1 MNAATRIEY
10 GADAERFQAELAAY
24 LELRVRWA
32 EDPNRYV
39 AERIGA
45 TPTHQQRR
53 LLDALAPDGAK
64 VTVRSGHGTGKTSAI
79 AWAIYWFLET
89 RDYSRIPCTAP
100 TAAQLRDVL
109 WADLGLWMRRSHEQS
124 QRRGDHPRL
133 FLGALFRLIR
143 DRLQDRSAPG
153 EWFAAARTSSKH
165 TPDALQGF
173 HAGDVTIS
181 ADGKSREDTE
191 GADSG
196 RLMFVVDEASGVP
209 DGVFEVAEGALSGH
223 GSRLIMAGNPV
234 RTGGYFARSHGRD
247 RHQFTPLHFRTSDSP
262 LADPDYRARLVA
274 RWGEHSNI
282 VRVRADGEF
291 PTHGDDVLISL
302 EWAESAI
309 NRDQH
314 VESCET
320 RVSVDPARFGDD
332 RTVTIVRRGR
342 NLLACEVAARQ
353 DTMTT
358 CGRAIVMRQTY
369 GAAGI
374 WVGTAGFAGIADRL
388 REQGE
393 HVVEVNEGAGAPR
406 ERPWGHDDQM
416 TPALV
421 RDWMWLAGRAW
432 LRDELPSFAGIDR
445 DTAEELAGELA
456 TPRYSFDS
464 SGRLKVESKDE
475 LKRPERLGRS
485 PDLADA
491 LLISL
496 YPDKARNQAPAVAGK
511 TEF

>member
-1 MNAATRIEY
+1 MNATTRHAH
-10 GADAERFQAELAAY
+10 GPDVERFSAELAAY
-24 LELRVRWA
+24 LALRARWA
-32 EDPNRYV
+32 ADPNRYV

-53 LLDALAPDGAK
+53 LLDAIAPDGAK

-79 AWAIYWFLET
+79 AWSVLWFLET

-109 WADLGLWMRRSHEQS
+109 WAELGMWMRRSHEQS

-133 FLGALFRLIR
+133 WLGALFRLIR
-143 DRLQDRSAPG
+143 DRIHDRSAPG

-165 TPDALQGF
+165 APDALQGF
-173 HAGDVTIS
+173 HAGDITIS
-181 ADGKSREDTE
+181 ADGHARERADTS
-191 GADSG
+191 DPG

-209 DGVFEVAEGALSGH
+209 DAVFEVAEGALSSPGA
-223 GSRLIMAGNPV
+223 RLLMAGNPV
-234 RTGGYFARSHGRD
+234 RTSGHFARSHGRD

-262 LADPDYRARLVA
+262 LADPEYRDRLVA

-309 NRDQH
+309 ERDPYS
-314 VESCET
+314 EACET

-332 RTVTIVRRGR
+332 RTVIMVRRGR
-342 NLLACEVAARQ
+342 NVLAAEIAARQ

-358 CGRAIVMRQTY
+358 CGRAVVLRKTH
-369 GAAGI
+369 GAVGI

-416 TPALV
+416 TPQTM

-432 LRDELPSFAGIDR
+432 LRDELPSFSGLDR
-445 DTAEELAGELA
+445 DTAEELAGELSS
-456 TPRYSFDS
+456 PRYSFDS
-464 SGRLKVESKDE
+464 SGRLKVESKDD
-475 LKRPERLGRS
+475 LKRAERLGRS

-496 YPDKARNQAPAVAGK
+496 CPDRAANQAPAVAGK